1 MRAGDGVGVGVGVD
15 FGTPIGSEPGLVR
28 PAVVATADGVLQAE
42 PRAVHVVPLTS
53 NTGRSLLTEV
63 VVTHDD
69 VESAAQ
75 VHLLTPISV
84 QRIVGQPSDN
94 VGALALAQLRSIV
107 ADLFDTP

>member
-1 MRAGDGVGVGVGVD
+1 MTASASASISAHRSGANRV
-15 FGTPIGSEPGLVR
+15 SCA

-42 PRAVHVVPLTS
+42 PRAVHVVRLTS